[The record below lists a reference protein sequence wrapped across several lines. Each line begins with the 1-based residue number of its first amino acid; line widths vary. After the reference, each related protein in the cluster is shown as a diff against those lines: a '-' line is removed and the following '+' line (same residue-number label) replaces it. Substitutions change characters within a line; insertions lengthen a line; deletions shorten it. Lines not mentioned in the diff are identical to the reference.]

1 LSYWILLFNQGYK
14 VYLHLSQAFKRYM
27 VSIITDYIVGKSS
40 ECSHIPIWTW
50 KFLLL
55 EICLYIK
62 TSLHVLLIELNL
74 LCNWTSVLSDL
85 FCFRFCFD
93 CEYNILHIH
102 VYRFFYRTSRG
113 LGTLRSSSKT
123 TSQFRFCVGDQVS
136 WSYSFYL
143 SFWYLGLSCS
153 YAWYICLC
161 FPLGFCVIYIVLI
174 KCKQTVSHNFR
185 ETFLIW
191 SCACPRLVSIIWITW
206 YIV

>member
-1 LSYWILLFNQGYK
+1 MNAVIFQYELESFSFFKYVCISRLHFMSYWWSWICYATERPCCLTFF
-14 VYLHLSQAFKRYM
+14 AF
-27 VSIITDYIVGKSS
+27 D
-40 ECSHIPIWTW
+40 
-50 KFLLL
+50 F
-55 EICLYIK
+55 
-62 TSLHVLLIELNL
+62 VL
-74 LCNWTSVLSDL
+74 T
-85 FCFRFCFD
+85 
-93 CEYNILHIH
+93 EYNILHIH
-102 VYRFFYRTSRG
+102 VYRFFYRTPRG
-113 LGTLRSSSKT
+113 LGTLRSSSKS

-153 YAWYICLC
+153 YAWYLCLC

-174 KCKQTVSHNFR
+174 KYQQTVSHNFR